1 VPRHPALRAG
11 LLAAIVTAIAVGLP
25 LARPDRASAADNGL
39 WSVFPTTAPTG
50 PGQLARPFFQPLLTP
65 GVPVQDSVTITNK
78 TPDQTINF
86 DLYAADAFNTREGG
100 YASRRPTDPKREMGA
115 WISLL
120 VDNITIPPQRA
131 VDVPFT
137 ISPPP
142 DATPGDHAGSIVA
155 LNTTPTVSHK
165 GSLTVRSIQ
174 AVGTRVY
181 GRVAGPLAPRLDV
194 TELQVSSHAGV
205 GGLLGGSVDAD
216 VAYRVVNTGNVR
228 LSSTAKLSVS
238 PMIGGTTHVK
248 TLRVPELLPRGS
260 AVVHQRVSGIVPAG
274 RLTARV
280 TVTSPVGKTTA
291 TSSTWV
297 VPWLLI
303 AIVVVL
309 VLALWYWR
317 RRRRRKVGVAP
328 SPPEREAVLAQ

>member
-1 VPRHPALRAG
+1 MPRHPALRAA
-11 LLAAIVTAIAVGLP
+11 LLAAIITAIAVGLP
-25 LARPDRASAADNGL
+25 LARPYRASAADNGL
-39 WSVFPTTAPTG
+39 WSVFPTTAPTE

-115 WISLL
+115 WISLA

-137 ISPPP
+137 ISPPL

-155 LNTTPTVSHK
+155 LNTTPTVSQN
-165 GSLTVRSIQ
+165 GSVATRSIQ

-181 GRVAGPLAPRLDV
+181 GRVAGPLTPRLDV
-194 TELQVSSHAGV
+194 TELQVTSHAGV
-205 GGLLGGSVDAD
+205 GGLLGGAVDAD
-216 VAYRVVNTGNVR
+216 VTYRVVNTGNVR
-228 LSSTAKLSVS
+228 LSPTAKTTVS
-238 PMIGGTTHVK
+238 PMIGGATHLK

-260 AVVHQRVSGIVPAG
+260 AVVHQRVSGVVPVG
-274 RLTARV
+274 RLTAHV
-280 TVTSPVGKTTA
+280 TVTSPVAKTTA
-291 TSSTWV
+291 SSSTWV

-303 AIVVVL
+303 VIIALLVL
-309 VLALWYWR
+309 VLWYWR
-317 RRRRRKVGVAP
+317 RRRRRKVGAAP
-328 SPPEREAVLAQ
+328 PPEREAVLAQ